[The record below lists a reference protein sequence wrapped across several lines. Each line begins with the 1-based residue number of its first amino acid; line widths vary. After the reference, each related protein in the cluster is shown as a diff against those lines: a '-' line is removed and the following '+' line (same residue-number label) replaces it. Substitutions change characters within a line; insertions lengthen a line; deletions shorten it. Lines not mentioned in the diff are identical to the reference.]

1 MVASAGRAI
10 GLADM
15 NTAQRHIVF
24 ATTGSLGDL
33 HPFLALGC
41 ELKRRGHRVSVATS
55 EIHRHP
61 VTEAGLGFRHMRPDP
76 DNTPAFHA
84 RFMHPKTG
92 GEFVYK
98 HYLGP
103 SIRTSYA
110 DLSHATQDA
119 DMLVSQS
126 LMAMA
131 APLVAAKTGILW
143 VSAVLQPMSFFS
155 MHERPNYLPFPLL
168 PWMCGRSPELHGQV
182 FHYVKKHTAAWVQP
196 VVELKQE
203 LGIAQQDHPMYE
215 GQHSPACVLAMF
227 SPLLGRPQPDWP
239 KSAIQTGTAL
249 YLPGDASL
257 PEWLAEFLQQKST
270 PLAIFTL
277 SSAASNDAGDFYLES
292 LHAAA
297 SLGMRALLVMGGGA
311 ASTSLPD
318 SLPPPLPHPLPD
330 YARRINYAA
339 FEAIFP
345 YADVIVH
352 SGGVATSFKALQ
364 AGKPQIVVPHAHDQ
378 RDNALRLERHGVAI
392 VVDRKR
398 ASRRNLRRAL
408 MSALADKAMQGK
420 AAVLA
425 SQTREEDGVDQACTV
440 IEGLLTHA

>member
-1 MVASAGRAI
+1 
-10 GLADM
+10 M

-55 EIHRHP
+55 AMHRHP
-61 VTEAGLGFRHMRPDP
+61 VAEAGLGFRHMRPDP

-84 RFMHPKTG
+84 RYMHPKTG
-92 GEFVYK
+92 GEFVYR

-103 SIRTSYA
+103 SIRASYA
-110 DLSHATQDA
+110 DLSLATQDA
-119 DMLVSQS
+119 DMLISQS
-126 LMAMA
+126 LMALA
-131 APLVAAKTGILW
+131 APLVAAKTGISW

-155 MHERPNYLPFPLL
+155 VHERPNYLPFPLL
-168 PWMCGRSPELHGQV
+168 PWICGRSPELHGQV
-182 FHYVKKHTAAWVQP
+182 FHYVKKHTATWVQP
-196 VVELKQE
+196 ILELKQE

-239 KSAIQTGTAL
+239 KSAVQTGTAL
-249 YLPGDASL
+249 YLPGEAGL
-257 PEWLAEFLQQKST
+257 PERLAKFLRQKST

-277 SSAASNDAGDFYLES
+277 SSAASNDAGGFYRES
-292 LHAAA
+292 LRAAS
-297 SLGMRALLVMGGGA
+297 SLGMRALLVTGGGA
-311 ASTSLPD
+311 SSTGLPDPLPD
-318 SLPPPLPHPLPD
+318 S
-330 YARRINYAA
+330 AFRIDYAA

-378 RDNALRLERHGVAI
+378 RDNAMRLQQHGVAI
-392 VVDRKR
+392 VID
-398 ASRRNLRRAL
+398 RRNASKRTLRNAL
-408 MSALADKAMQGK
+408 MRALADKAMQGK
-420 AAVLA
+420 AADLA
-425 SQTREEDGVDQACTV
+425 SQTRHEDGVVQACNV
-440 IEGLLTHA
+440 IESLLTHA